1 MKTFIFFLILIFITS
16 CSSNKSVYW
25 CGDHACSNNKEKEN
39 YFKKTMIVEVRNLD
53 KEKNNDVSVN
63 EKIINQ
69 SKTEKNKLANTEKK
83 IDQEINLEEKLVTID
98 EDEIQEQI
106 EIQEQMKKQA
116 EERAKEEKDLKEQ
129 IKLEE
134 RSEIK
139 KKHEKT
145 SSTFAKIVEIEESS
159 SKNFDEIVEKI
170 LIRNSTRSYPKI
182 NDIPK

>member
-69 SKTEKNKLANTEKK
+69 SES
-83 IDQEINLEEKLVTID
+83 
-98 EDEIQEQI
+98 
-106 EIQEQMKKQA
+106 
-116 EERAKEEKDLKEQ
+116 KEEKISVYEDEFNNEVSSVDEEEIERQ
-129 IKLEE
+129 IELQEEE
-134 RSEIK
+134 RIMNK
-139 KKHEKT
+139 KE
-145 SSTFAKIVEIEESS
+145 
-159 SKNFDEIVEKI
+159 
-170 LIRNSTRSYPKI
+170 
-182 NDIPK
+182 